1 MRNNSTQ
8 QQEMFSHY
16 QSWQQSGLS
25 QIGFCILHGITFH
38 KFNYW
43 VRKFDSRDTKG
54 RSPSAGFLSV
64 AIKQPAADCKV
75 EIIRLDGT
83 YYGDGDNFIICH
95 FLRSQ
100 RKRRD
105 K

>member
-1 MRNNSTQ
+1 MRKNSTL
-8 QQEMFSHY
+8 QQEMFVHY

-25 QIGFCILHGITFH
+25 QIGFCTLHGITFH

-43 VRKFDSRDTKG
+43 VRKFDSGDTKG
-54 RSPSAGFLSV
+54 KSSSGGFLSV

-83 YYGDGDNFIICH
+83 RIQFHGAVDAGFIKN
-95 FLRSQ
+95 LL
-100 RKRRD
+100 D
-105 K
+105 